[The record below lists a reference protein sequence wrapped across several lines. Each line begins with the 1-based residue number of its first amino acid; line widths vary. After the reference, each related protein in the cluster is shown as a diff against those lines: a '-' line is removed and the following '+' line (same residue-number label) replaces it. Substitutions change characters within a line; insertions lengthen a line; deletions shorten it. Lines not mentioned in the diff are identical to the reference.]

1 MSSQELANKD
11 GEVDTENCPVVEID
25 SKTYQTY
32 IYPGFG
38 LIKSCGLHIQYGN
51 EIKDSPK
58 KHFWFDIPS
67 PEEGEKPKVT
77 KIVIEDRNSLSA
89 ELLKGF
95 DDYISTYKNDKTP
108 QTVLTGLNM
117 GTDFKVLN
125 KAGSEYRKVES
136 ALPQASTT
144 VVEESVESTKTT
156 TDVPGDR
163 FTIKQDIEKVI
174 HKGVDVL
181 KAVGPMTLVDNK
193 DKEAGKIEREKENT
207 GEENILNKGNVAK
220 VLCVPISK
228 LIGDAEETK
237 KMFNLSD
244 NSRKLEEMKIEGK
257 SIVKNRGTQ
266 HLEAKKNALK
276 ASLDALLGKKEK
288 EGHKE
293 RITHFT
299 KTNSDNKFGFERLE
313 DSQFQD
319 SIKNYETI
327 KTNLEKARPVLQDL
341 PDPLPVQVYKMINGG
356 DAPIVLYENNVP
368 KLEGDALYK
377 FCDAIQR
384 KVDGLNNVLNK
395 VHHFKQD
402 EEGNF
407 MVAENVTLAFD
418 TKTLPLS
425 ESVLNEKE
433 RKKYYF
439 NASSLKGFGSMK
451 DRNMSE
457 RMRDTESYVKGNYR
471 KLRQGVEN
479 TSIQGIGKG
488 IGKAASKGVGK
499 AKGFMSYFTNTK
511 KKLDGPAPAAATEDG
526 ATVGGKRKTRKN
538 KARKTR
544 RKVQR
549 KRRQS
554 KKH

>member
-1 MSSQELANKD
+1 MKGGELCKTTIDLPSVPKFETYRWGGNFMFGSCGFFVQMTSNEEINRDIFITVDESGNATKVETQGSALNEEKKSTSYDDKIKIAGTTGGLKVILEKLGYPRIIGQEGKD
-11 GEVDTENCPVVEID
+11 GAENVVVE
-25 SKTYQTY
+25 KGGY
-32 IYPGFG
+32 
-38 LIKSCGLHIQYGN
+38 
-51 EIKDSPK
+51 
-58 KHFWFDIPS
+58 HFDEP
-67 PEEGEKPKVT
+67 
-77 KIVIEDRNSLSA
+77 
-89 ELLKGF
+89 
-95 DDYISTYKNDKTP
+95 
-108 QTVLTGLNM
+108 
-117 GTDFKVLN
+117 
-125 KAGSEYRKVES
+125 AG
-136 ALPQASTT
+136 ASTT
-144 VVEESVESTKTT
+144 EKEDAAADTTVESENSEHQFYELSALVG
-156 TDVPGDR
+156 TDKEGS
-163 FTIKQDIEKVI
+163 I
-174 HKGVDVL
+174 DVL
-181 KAVGPMTLVDNK
+181 KFHGPVKMN
-193 DKEAGKIEREKENT
+193 AAPQQNT
-207 GEENILNKGNVAK
+207 SQINLDDGEILNKESLAR
-220 VLCVPISK
+220 VLCRPILEK
-228 LIGDAEETK
+228 LGTAKETK
-237 KMFNLSD
+237 EMFNLSD
-244 NSRKLEEMKIEGK
+244 NSRKLKEMKIEEK
-257 SIVKNRGTQ
+257 SIVENRGTK
-266 HLEAKKNALK
+266 HLQAKKDALK
-276 ASLDALLGKKEK
+276 ASLDGLLEHKK
-288 EGHKE
+288 
-293 RITHFT
+293 RITTFT
-299 KTNSDNKFGFERLE
+299 KSESKNKFGFERLE

-327 KTNLEKARPVLQDL
+327 KTNLENSTPVLQDL
-341 PDPLPVQVYKMINGG
+341 PDPLPVQIYKMINGG
-356 DAPIVLYENNVP
+356 DAPIVLYENKNVP

-402 EEGNF
+402 VEGNF

-439 NASSLKGFGSMK
+439 NASSLKGFGKISDLSVK
-451 DRNMSE
+451 ERASDLARNTSIL
-457 RMRDTESYVKGNYR
+457 GR

-511 KKLDGPAPAAATEDG
+511 KKLDGPAPAAAAVE
-526 ATVGGKRKTRKN
+526 APTVGGKRKTRKN